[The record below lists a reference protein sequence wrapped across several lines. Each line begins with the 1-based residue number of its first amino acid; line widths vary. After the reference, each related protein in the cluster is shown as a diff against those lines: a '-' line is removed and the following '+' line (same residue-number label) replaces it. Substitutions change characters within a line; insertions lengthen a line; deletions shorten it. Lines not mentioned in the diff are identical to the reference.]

1 MYSIIIHISFRDKYM
16 RYEISIRDWKRAACF
31 GNFNWSEENF
41 DFLFYV
47 NDLEWNI
54 FVEFPARMIHL
65 DYERRFAM
73 PRLNDKRPRSRC
85 YYLRLATKERRGE
98 RRLFEWGKV
107 VQPRVQLHP
116 AATRTQLDI
125 GGRIKAEQSLESIR
139 CSRCSHAL

>member
-1 MYSIIIHISFRDKYM
+1 
-16 RYEISIRDWKRAACF
+16 
-31 GNFNWSEENF
+31 
-41 DFLFYV
+41 
-47 NDLEWNI
+47 
-54 FVEFPARMIHL
+54 MIHL

-139 CSRCSHAL
+139 CSRCSHALQRYGSIYMLLSFQTARPFAFFSRPPAPMMMLLAIRISHSHRANNETFRILYKFSHVR